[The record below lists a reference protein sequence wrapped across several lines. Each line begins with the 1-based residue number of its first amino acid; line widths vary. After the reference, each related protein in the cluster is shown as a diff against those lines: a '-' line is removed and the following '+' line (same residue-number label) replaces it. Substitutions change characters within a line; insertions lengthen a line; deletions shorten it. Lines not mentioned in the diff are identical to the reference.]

1 MYEKFCFFTASLN
14 VYVHWCV
21 WGSLCWR
28 SLERCFVNVK
38 GLYGWCSVWLC
49 FCCFLGVFLQ
59 TWSPSKKNGNT
70 VKGFKLHVFRRI
82 KGRSRRCDWI
92 KGTFR
97 WFSVAYLSTAC
108 GRNRRWQRVRGLS
121 HISDWK
127 KEIGKVSTVF
137 HSADSDDGVFPS
149 LSDSSGGGG
158 GGSGACV
165 YQVRPGLCFS
175 CQSNSI
181 LPKP

>member
-1 MYEKFCFFTASLN
+1 MCLRITLLKKSWTLFCKCKRFVWLVFSMALFFLFFCFVFYKLDRLPKKMGIQWKVLN
-14 VYVHWCV
+14 CMF
-21 WGSLCWR
+21 
-28 SLERCFVNVK
+28 FVE
-38 GLYGWCSVWLC
+38 S
-49 FCCFLGVFLQ
+49 
-59 TWSPSKKNGNT
+59 
-70 VKGFKLHVFRRI
+70 
-82 KGRSRRCDWI
+82 KGRSRHWDWI

-97 WFSVAYLSTAC
+97 WFSVAYLSATC

-149 LSDSSGGGG
+149 LSDSSGGGS
-158 GGSGACV
+158 GSGACV